1 MIETLKNRYKD
12 LKNIIE
18 RSTYSLLSAY
28 PWSRVMIAETHTI
41 DDNRQLWCWSEE
53 SFSGQVNTSFP
64 VTLKF
69 IDRTRGNYIRISG
82 KAFVENN
89 GVSIASEQEQKE
101 GRSSLLRIEM
111 QQVVWYFK
119 KTGKIKFYRCQS

>member
-1 MIETLKNRYKD
+1 MIETLRNRYKD

-53 SFSGQVNTSFP
+53 SFGGQAPTSFP

-69 IDRTRGNYIRISG
+69 IDRNKGNYIRISG
-82 KAFVENN
+82 QAFVEDQE
-89 GVSIASEQEQKE
+89 SALASTAEEKG